1 MKRPLCF
8 SSVSSLS
15 LLLILLLP
23 LGGCALE
30 DLCGGSSQLEVGGG
44 DAERPLRLKLIA
56 VAAILSAGGVGVVI
70 PLLGRSVGA
79 FRPESELFFLIK
91 AFAAGVILATGL
103 VHILPDAFGS
113 LTTSP
118 CAERAW
124 GDFPV
129 AGFVAMSSAL
139 ATMMLDSAA
148 TSYYER
154 RSHFS
159 KARPLEEE
167 EEGGGRGGDEEAA
180 AAATTAGHGRV
191 RVHTHATHGH
201 AHGAV
206 AADSPEEAELADG
219 VRHRVISQVL
229 ELGILVHSVIIGVS
243 LGASQRSSTIRPL
256 LAALSF
262 HQFFEGIGKVQR
274 RNDSDHGSVLLP
286 DSSDR
291 HLPGHRHRL
300 ELQPSQLH
308 CSGRGGR
315 AECCLRRDPNL
326 HVSGGSAGG
335 RPEEP
340 ENAAQRKASTGSS
353 PRSPSRCRLHVP
365 SRQVG
370 MMPMLAGSDCLSG
383 SNRKPP
389 KR

>member
-15 LLLILLLP
+15 LLLVLLLP
-23 LGGCALE
+23 LGGCALD
-30 DLCGGSSQLEVGGG
+30 DLCDGGSQLEVGGG

-159 KARPLEEE
+159 KARPLEGE
-167 EEGGGRGGDEEAA
+167 EEGGGRGRGGDEE

-206 AADSPEEAELADG
+206 AADAPGEAELADG
-219 VRHRVISQVL
+219 IRHRVISQVL

-262 HQFFEGIGKVQR
+262 HQFFEGIGLGGCIVQAKF
-274 RNDSDHGSVLLP
+274 
-286 DSSDR
+286 
-291 HLPGHRHRL
+291 
-300 ELQPSQLH
+300 
-308 CSGRGGR
+308 RGGTTVIMAVFFSLTAPIGISLGIAIASSYNR
-315 AECCLRRDPNL
+315 ASFTALAVEGVLNAA
-326 HVSGGSAGG
+326 SAGILIYMSLVDLLAADLKNPKMQLRG
-335 RPEEP
+335 RLQLG
-340 ENAAQRKASTGSS
+340 AHLALLLG
-353 PRSPSRCRLHVP
+353 
-365 SRQVG
+365 
-370 MMPMLAGSDCLSG
+370 AGSMSLLA
-383 SNRKPP
+383 KWA
-389 KR
+389 